1 MLLSSALFVPFVFI
15 KTYATDEGIDAGP
28 AAALVGIIG
37 ASSVVGRLGLA
48 ALGSRFDATGLM
60 QLSFATMA
68 ANCRRVPADRS
79 GSSSSPS

>member
-15 KTYATDEGIDAGP
+15 KTYATDDGIDAGP

-48 ALGSRFDATGLM
+48 ALGSRLRRHRADAAELRHDGR
-60 QLSFATMA
+60 QL
-68 ANCRRVPADRS
+68 R
-79 GSSSSPS
+79 